1 VKRMLGIIAAL
12 LCGFVLISGCF
23 SIPQLGVKVEDID
36 NRSRIIPFYGLIE
49 NETNGAIQNN
59 SSITDASTEPVPVKE
74 GLTITDYLIGILIV
88 IVGSYAFLKIVE
100 WILKKIQLEDQ
111 PPLVP

>member
-1 VKRMLGIIAAL
+1 MLGILAVL
-12 LCGFVLISGCF
+12 LCGFILITGCF

-49 NETNGAIQNN
+49 NETNGVISEN
-59 SSITDASTEPVPVKE
+59 SSISDATTETTTPKE
-74 GLTITDYLIGILIV
+74 GFTITDYIIGILILL
-88 IVGSYAFLKIVE
+88 VGSYAFLKIVE
-100 WILKKIQLEDQ
+100 WILKKIRLEDQ